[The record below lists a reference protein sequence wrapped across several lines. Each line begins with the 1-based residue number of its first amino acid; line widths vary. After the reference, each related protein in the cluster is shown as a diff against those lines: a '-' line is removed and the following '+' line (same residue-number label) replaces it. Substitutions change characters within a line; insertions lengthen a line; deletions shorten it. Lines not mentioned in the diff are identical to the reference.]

1 MRKAAIL
8 FLAKLLL
15 QVSKP
20 FQYVADKLHSK
31 HMQLLDKA
39 NQ

>member
-20 FQYVADKLHSK
+20 FQYVADTLHSK
-31 HMQLLDKA
+31 HVELLDKA
-39 NQ
+39 H